1 MGRIATFWLA
11 LGVLLAVV
19 AGSGLSAAAREEGPE
34 VIDVRVAPHD
44 DGSTRFVLEVS
55 EDIPFTVA
63 SIAGGI
69 TIDTPVLDW
78 RSRAAGQVRPVGLV
92 TGFSYGMATPSQG
105 RIFITTGD
113 AVAVQK
119 AFMIPANREGAYRLV
134 VDIAPAVVDMAP
146 TPPKLIP
153 PGSDNPLLG
162 HGKPITLAAADPPP
176 LPLPPPAPLSKPM
189 PEPAVAEIPMP
200 SEKEH
205 GKDRGKPVVMLD
217 PGHGGVDPGTT
228 GLSGEYEK
236 EIVLAI
242 ALAVKDKL
250 DKDGKVKCLM
260 TRDGDTFIPLQERVA
275 IARAAHA
282 DLFMSLHADSDP
294 DPNIRGLSIYTLSK
308 TASDATAQA
317 LADKENKSD
326 LVAGLDLAHA
336 NPEVTNILLDLVQRE
351 TLNLSAVF
359 AGLVIDEVQHDTRAL
374 LQNTHRFAGF
384 AVLKA
389 PDVPSVLV
397 ETGYLSNP
405 LDEQALRRPE
415 YRTKL
420 AAALARAIER
430 YFARNHDQRHG

>member
-1 MGRIATFWLA
+1 
-11 LGVLLAVV
+11 
-19 AGSGLSAAAREEGPE
+19 
-34 VIDVRVAPHD
+34 
-44 DGSTRFVLEVS
+44 
-55 EDIPFTVA
+55 
-63 SIAGGI
+63 
-69 TIDTPVLDW
+69 
-78 RSRAAGQVRPVGLV
+78 
-92 TGFSYGMATPSQG
+92 
-105 RIFITTGD
+105 
-113 AVAVQK
+113 
-119 AFMIPANREGAYRLV
+119 
-134 VDIAPAVVDMAP
+134 
-146 TPPKLIP
+146 
-153 PGSDNPLLG
+153 
-162 HGKPITLAAADPPP
+162 
-176 LPLPPPAPLSKPM
+176 
-189 PEPAVAEIPMP
+189 
-200 SEKEH
+200 
-205 GKDRGKPVVMLD
+205 MLD

-236 EIVLAI
+236 EIVLAV

-260 TRDGDTFIPLQERVA
+260 TRSDDTFIPLQERPA
-275 IARAAHA
+275 LARAAHA

-294 DPNIRGLSIYTLSK
+294 DPNIRGLSVYTLSK

-336 NPEVTNILLDLVQRE
+336 NPEVTSILLDLVQRE

-359 AGLVIDEVQHDTRAL
+359 AGQIIDEVRHDTRAL

-405 LDEQALRRPE
+405 EDEQALRRPE

-420 AAALARAIER
+420 AAALARAIEG
-430 YFARNHDQRHG
+430 YFARQRHG